1 VKIGEIN
8 EINVNFKK
16 INVEDFVSRNGRIGL
31 DRRKGACL
39 IAPHQTPKYLMWA
52 AEVEKMITIVKQET
66 EETQETPETHEK
78 MITIKTQETPL
89 QETKETPLQETKET
103 PLQPPATVFIS
114 KPQVSFQNWHSAANK
129 RN

>member
-1 VKIGEIN
+1 
-8 EINVNFKK
+8 
-16 INVEDFVSRNGRIGL
+16 
-31 DRRKGACL
+31 
-39 IAPHQTPKYLMWA
+39 
-52 AEVEKMITIVKQET
+52 MITIVKQET

-89 QETKETPLQETKET
+89 QETKETPLQ
-103 PLQPPATVFIS
+103 PPATVFIS